1 VISKLA
7 FRRTG
12 FARGGLFL
20 ASLVMATS
28 CQAPAMMRPD
38 ASLMS
43 SGQTPM
49 TERVAAVPAAPAV
62 AQLASA
68 KGEATS
74 VPLDRRVVVYTAAYR
89 VVVAEVV
96 AAIRETEQLAASF
109 GGYVQSIDGDAI
121 TFRVPVARYNE
132 ATAEVEKLGTV
143 VHRQMQAI
151 DVTDEYVDL
160 EARLKNATA
169 VRARLEALL
178 AKAEDVKAA
187 LEVEREL
194 KRLGEEIEQLQAK
207 LELLKNRV
215 AYSTIAVTFE
225 RVARTGPGL
234 TRPVALPFDWLRE
247 LDPQRL
253 LQTW

>member
-1 VISKLA
+1 VISKSV
-7 FRRTG
+7 FRCLTFG
-12 FARGGLFL
+12 WAGLL
-20 ASLVMATS
+20 LTVAASGCMRRLDGAVMASHRPPLTPEAKLPPPL
-28 CQAPAMMRPD
+28 AP
-38 ASLMS
+38 
-43 SGQTPM
+43 
-49 TERVAAVPAAPAV
+49 V

-89 VVVAEVV
+89 VVVAEVA

-121 TFRVPVARYNE
+121 TFRVPVARYTE
-132 ATAEVEKLGTV
+132 ATAQVEKLGTV
-143 VHRQMQAI
+143 VHRQMQAT

-253 LQTW
+253 LQTR